1 MSGSINPSLSLSG
14 SSPSFYRMSLV
25 GTQAPA
31 MPITFRFVGV
41 AAVLPLLFMVAVF
54 GILPLLRSL
63 LDLTLHNLPLI
74 AVQALVALT
83 ITIIGVGLYVMRCRK
98 QLIYGGC
105 DCLVRSRRRGISSI
119 TSSRKTLRRGS
130 RYWPPYTSSYGARTT
145 FINRSRAWHLRSG
158 GTRYFLASTHCPRDR

>member
-1 MSGSINPSLSLSG
+1 
-14 SSPSFYRMSLV
+14 MSLA

-31 MPITFRFVGV
+31 TPITFRFVGV
-41 AAVLPLLFMVAVF
+41 AAVLPLLFMVAMF

-63 LDLTLHNLPLI
+63 LDFSLHNLPLI

-105 DCLVRSRRRGISSI
+105 ECLVRI
-119 TSSRKTLRRGS
+119 TTAG
-130 RYWPPYTSSYGARTT
+130 Y
-145 FINRSRAWHLRSG
+145 FINNLKPEDPSVV
-158 GTRYFLASTHCPRDR
+158 LAIGRPIHRRTGRGQHS